1 MFELR
6 VCEVTKSKQKKKK
19 NKKEKSKQKK
29 NKQKKQSTS
38 KLASFFQ
45 QYVLDLHESLGIFVN
60 V

>member
-6 VCEVTKSKQKKKK
+6 VCEVTKSKQKKK
-19 NKKEKSKQKK
+19 NQERKSKQKK